1 MILCQ
6 AGRSTIRAQQPLPG
20 PSSCCLIL
28 TACFHIS
35 PFHPLACLPAEA
47 YEPEYEHSV
56 MYCQEYR
63 PSDLRMADN
72 GAWGGREKAA
82 ALGAP
87 AASGGGL
94 T

>member
-1 MILCQ
+1 
-6 AGRSTIRAQQPLPG
+6 
-20 PSSCCLIL
+20 
-28 TACFHIS
+28 
-35 PFHPLACLPAEA
+35 
-47 YEPEYEHSV
+47 